1 MVSYRVRR
9 VSFKKTASGQLG
21 LLTKLI
27 EPKTHRI
34 AYIHLSLFFGCIIY
48 CLSADVV

>member
-9 VSFKKTASGQLG
+9 VSFKETASGQLG

-27 EPKTHRI
+27 EPKTQRI
-34 AYIHLSLFFGCIIY
+34 AFIHLSLFLVYNI
-48 CLSADVV
+48 LSLS

>member
-9 VSFKKTASGQLG
+9 VSFMETASGQLG

-27 EPKTHRI
+27 EPKTQRI
-34 AYIHLSLFFGCIIY
+34 AFIHLSLFFWCIIY
-48 CLSADVV
+48 CLSVDVV

>member
-9 VSFKKTASGQLG
+9 VSFKETASGQLG
-21 LLTKLI
+21 LLTKRI

-34 AYIHLSLFFGCIIY
+34 AFIQLSLFFWVYTI
-48 CLSADVV
+48 LSFS